1 MSRGLRSRILS
12 LSCVLWLSAS
22 AAHAEP
28 VASPPG
34 AKVSAG
40 QLIAEKN
47 GFVAG
52 LEGASVSLVEGAELR
67 LAPGTHLR
75 FGRTFKLPM
84 GPGVD
89 SLPTRV
95 LMLDSGQMDAS
106 VSAKHFA
113 LFVESPRKLRS
124 ILFEG
129 SLTAIASAPR
139 SIVALAQ
146 GRAVVALD
154 DAWKWKHLAEASAQI
169 VSDVRPDGYRRALVA
184 ATDTPVLS
192 RSLMLSGSGEEA
204 SSLLAWPALPQA
216 VGYEV
221 QLRRVGSPAVEAVPS
236 ASSGPAVVPTLPLP
250 TQPLPTQPLPSEEV
264 LNPSVTLGHELAVR
278 SEHTQEPRILLADL
292 APGTY
297 QVTVRG
303 VDDSG
308 LFGPSSPPVA
318 LNVVGLDIPKTA
330 SRGPNGAVRLQTN
343 QRVLL
348 IGAEGLLV
356 AYLGLDD
363 FLPAPKSIGLVARRP
378 ISLVLRH
385 PTSGETLRLDL
396 EPLSV
401 RAQVSF
407 GRHPQSWPY
416 EGLELAVKLVDD
428 RGDPVPENFPVTC
441 KVTINIEPVAPTWE
455 RTGSVLRTRLEH
467 PLGSAPW
474 MVRVDVLDENGASLG
489 MDFSEVAYQAPSPT
503 HAQR

>member
-1 MSRGLRSRILS
+1 
-12 LSCVLWLSAS
+12 
-22 AAHAEP
+22 
-28 VASPPG
+28 
-34 AKVSAG
+34 
-40 QLIAEKN
+40 
-47 GFVAG
+47 
-52 LEGASVSLVEGAELR
+52 
-67 LAPGTHLR
+67 
-75 FGRTFKLPM
+75 
-84 GPGVD
+84 
-89 SLPTRV
+89 
-95 LMLDSGQMDAS
+95 
-106 VSAKHFA
+106 
-113 LFVESPRKLRS
+113 
-124 ILFEG
+124 
-129 SLTAIASAPR
+129 
-139 SIVALAQ
+139 
-146 GRAVVALD
+146 
-154 DAWKWKHLAEASAQI
+154 
-169 VSDVRPDGYRRALVA
+169 
-184 ATDTPVLS
+184 
-192 RSLMLSGSGEEA
+192 
-204 SSLLAWPALPQA
+204 
-216 VGYEV
+216 
-221 QLRRVGSPAVEAVPS
+221 
-236 ASSGPAVVPTLPLP
+236 
-250 TQPLPTQPLPSEEV
+250 
-264 LNPSVTLGHELAVR
+264 VR
-278 SEHTQEPRILLADL
+278 SERTEEPRILLADL

-308 LFGPSSPPVA
+308 IFGPSSPPVV

-348 IGAEGLLV
+348 VGAEGLLV

-441 KVTINIEPVAPTWE
+441 KVTINIEPVAPTWQ

-489 MDFSEVAYQAPSPT
+489 MDFSEVGYQAPAPT